1 MSINETIFE
10 FIPFP
15 VWIKNSLGEIIYINK
30 SFEINFNLSLE
41 DFYNNISN
49 IYKRDLVSYIKCI
62 DKELTDIKK
71 INKSLF
77 KHIVF
82 CDKSKDN
89 KCHNWVGF
97 LIDISNAYN
106 EELENQRNILRTI
119 IDNIPEIVFY
129 KDNKSI
135 YRGVNRHCVDFY
147 ENLGIDNVIGKT
159 DLELYLDRD
168 FVETCAKHDKVV
180 IETKKQLI
188 IDEEVP
194 TEDGDI
200 KIVETIK
207 TPVINDSGDIWG
219 IVGVVRDVTERKSIE
234 KKLRYLSYTDV
245 LTGLYNRAY
254 FDEKIEELIKN
265 GQFPI
270 GIMIGDVNGLKI
282 INDTIGHLEGDEL
295 LKEISKKLKEVFDEK
310 GFIFRWGGDEFVILI
325 PSTSNKE
332 CDKLMERLNSIC
344 KNYEGDKFKLSM
356 SMGFS
361 ILNNEIDK
369 VDKVLGD
376 AEDKLYRQKILN
388 RKSFRSSILHSLKE
402 SLQSKNVE
410 TEEHTERVANYATL
424 IGKYLKL
431 DSATIDELSLVGR
444 LHDIG
449 KIGIPERLLL
459 KQDKLTDNEYEIMKT
474 HSEKGYRLA
483 MLLPELSH
491 ISRSILTHHERW
503 DGLGYPLGLL
513 GEEIPLVSR
522 IIAVADSFDVMTTNR
537 VYSEKKTVKEA
548 INELRKCSGKQFD
561 SNIVEAFCYLVES
574 GELKK
579 QYYKKRQK

>member
-1 MSINETIFE
+1 MSINKAIFE

-41 DFYNNISN
+41 DFYNNTSN
-49 IYKRDLVSYIKCI
+49 IDKLDLATYIKGI
-62 DKELTDIKK
+62 NKEVTDIKK
-71 INKSLF
+71 INNSLF

-82 CDKSKDN
+82 YDKSKDD
-89 KCHNWVGF
+89 KSRNWVGF

-119 IDNIPEIVFY
+119 IDNVPEIVFY

-135 YRGVNRHCVDFY
+135 YRGVNRHCVNFY

-159 DLELYLDRD
+159 DLELPLDRN
-168 FVETCAKHDKVV
+168 FVETCTNHDQIV
-180 IETKKQLI
+180 IETKEQLI

-194 TEDGDI
+194 TEDGGI

-207 TPVINDSGDIWG
+207 TPVINDNGEMWG
-219 IVGVVRDVTERKSIE
+219 IVGVVRDVTERKFIE
-234 KKLRYLSYTDV
+234 KKLRYLSYTDA

-254 FDEKIEELIKN
+254 FDEKIEELVQSGK
-265 GQFPI
+265 FPI

-295 LKEISKKLKEVFDEK
+295 LKAISRKLKEVFDEK

-325 PSTSNKE
+325 PSTSNGE
-332 CDKLMERLNSIC
+332 CDKLMEKMNSIC
-344 KNYEGDKFKLSM
+344 RSYEGDKFKLSM

-361 ILNNEIDK
+361 ILNNENDK

-388 RKSFRSSILHSLKE
+388 RKSFRSSILHTLKE

-410 TEEHTERVANYATL
+410 TEEHTGRVANYATL
-424 IGKYLKL
+424 IGKHLKL

-459 KQDKLTDNEYEIMKT
+459 KQGRLTDNEYEIMKT

-491 ISRSILTHHERW
+491 IARSILTHHERW
-503 DGLGYPLGLL
+503 DGLGYPLGLS
-513 GEEIPLVSR
+513 GEDIPLVAR

-561 SNIVEAFCYLVES
+561 SDIVEEFCYLLES
-574 GELKK
+574 KYINK
-579 QYYKKRQK
+579 DNFYNK

>member
-1 MSINETIFE
+1 M
-10 FIPFP
+10 
-15 VWIKNSLGEIIYINK
+15 
-30 SFEINFNLSLE
+30 
-41 DFYNNISN
+41 
-49 IYKRDLVSYIKCI
+49 
-62 DKELTDIKK
+62 
-71 INKSLF
+71 
-77 KHIVF
+77 
-82 CDKSKDN
+82 
-89 KCHNWVGF
+89 
-97 LIDISNAYN
+97 IDISNAYN
-106 EELENQRNILRTI
+106 EELENQQNILRTI
-119 IDNIPEIVFY
+119 IDNVPELVFY

-135 YRGVNRHCVDFY
+135 YRGVNRQYLEFY
-147 ENLGIDNVIGKT
+147 ENLGVDNLIGKT
-159 DLELYLDRD
+159 DLELHIDRN
-168 FVETCAKHDKVV
+168 FVETYTSHDKVV
-180 IETKKQLI
+180 METKEQLV
-188 IDEEVP
+188 IDEEVSD
-194 TEDGDI
+194 EEGGI
-200 KIVETIK
+200 KVIETIK
-207 TPVINDSGDIWG
+207 TPVVNDNGEIWG
-219 IVGVVRDVTERKSIE
+219 IVGVVRDVTERKIIE

-254 FDEKIEELIKN
+254 FDEKVKELIQSE
-265 GQFPI
+265 QFPI

-295 LKEISKKLKEVFDEK
+295 LKEISKKLKVVFDKK

-325 PSTSNKE
+325 PSTSNEE
-332 CDKLMERLNSIC
+332 CDKLMERMNSIC
-344 KNYEGDKFKLSM
+344 KIYEGDKFKLSM

-361 ILNNEIDK
+361 ILNNEYDK

-388 RKSFRSSILHSLKE
+388 RKSFRSYILHTLKE

-424 IGKYLKL
+424 IGKHLKL

-459 KQDKLTDNEYEIMKT
+459 KQGRLTENEYEIMKT

-503 DGLGYPLGLL
+503 DGLGYPLGLS
-513 GEEIPLVSR
+513 GEDIPLVAR
-522 IIAVADSFDVMTTNR
+522 IIAVVDSFDVMTTNR
-537 VYSEKKTVKEA
+537 VYSNKKTVKEA
-548 INELRKCSGKQFD
+548 LCELRKCSGKQFD

-574 GELKK
+574 VELLLKK
-579 QYYKKRQK
+579 V